1 MNIKRYILSF
11 LGGFIFCFG
20 HPSFISEYGFLG
32 FTALGLAV
40 VYSQIR
46 FQKILTDLLCVF
58 FFCLSISVFA
68 FYWIPKTLSVFGEI
82 PYSFSY
88 LLFFLFAII
97 VIPQFWIQYLILT
110 PKRIHQN
117 SLIIKIKNEKSC
129 LYLLL
134 AFLFTLIGYYTPSQ
148 FPVQVGQPWLYL
160 PVLLG
165 FAPIGGLP
173 FFSFLSYL
181 LAFIIYEYLKNKKWV
196 PSLSFLFIFLTLLS
210 TALKP
215 WSFGEKTLTN
225 IDHNSNYYVRIVQA
239 DIGNFMKVQS
249 ELGQFT
255 SMQNVFDR
263 YYSLSMKDTQ
273 LPKLDLIIWPETA
286 YPIDFNTDLLEQG
299 LLLPNMFRRI
309 IDKHQSEMYIGAYDI
324 GKLDKSA
331 NGIKNVYNSAIHFSR
346 EGKYLNV
353 YHKHLLIPFG
363 ESLPFG
369 ELNQTIKEYIPGIS
383 FFSQGYTY
391 PVFESDNQISF
402 IGAIC
407 YEMLSSNYI
416 REYLNDAN
424 TQGKFPRIMINLTN
438 DSWYG
443 KTAEPYQH
451 LFLAKWRAVENQIPF
466 IRATNSGISSVI
478 DIDGKESQRL
488 MLGEKEVLD
497 LSLFLPER
505 TPTIF
510 QRFGFLAFSCLFILT
525 FFLDVILRKTLFS
538 RKPFLQEIVKPNDS

>member
-1 MNIKRYILSF
+1 
-11 LGGFIFCFG
+11 
-20 HPSFISEYGFLG
+20 
-32 FTALGLAV
+32 
-40 VYSQIR
+40 
-46 FQKILTDLLCVF
+46 
-58 FFCLSISVFA
+58 
-68 FYWIPKTLSVFGEI
+68 
-82 PYSFSY
+82 
-88 LLFFLFAII
+88 
-97 VIPQFWIQYLILT
+97 
-110 PKRIHQN
+110 
-117 SLIIKIKNEKSC
+117 
-129 LYLLL
+129 
-134 AFLFTLIGYYTPSQ
+134 
-148 FPVQVGQPWLYL
+148 
-160 PVLLG
+160 
-165 FAPIGGLP
+165 
-173 FFSFLSYL
+173 
-181 LAFIIYEYLKNKKWV
+181 
-196 PSLSFLFIFLTLLS
+196 
-210 TALKP
+210 
-215 WSFGEKTLTN
+215 
-225 IDHNSNYYVRIVQA
+225 
-239 DIGNFMKVQS
+239 
-249 ELGQFT
+249 
-255 SMQNVFDR
+255 
-263 YYSLSMKDTQ
+263 
-273 LPKLDLIIWPETA
+273 
-286 YPIDFNTDLLEQG
+286 
-299 LLLPNMFRRI
+299 MFRRI